1 MGISEISVLAERRA
15 SEKSPEQKN
24 PIWGSRNSEEA
35 NIAKKKMRSKQ
46 APDNLRP

>member
-24 PIWGSRNSEEA
+24 PIWGQGTVR
-35 NIAKKKMRSKQ
+35 
-46 APDNLRP
+46 RPTLLKRR